1 VSAVPGEQARRRD
14 SELVTRCLDGDQ
26 DAWTQL
32 VQRYS
37 AYVFTILSNGFNLD
51 TPTAQDVFQEVF
63 TRAFRRL
70 DTLKD
75 PSALKPWI
83 AQLTRRA
90 AIDRIRATRP
100 EVDID
105 AVVERG
111 ESDPQLERIEQAMAI
126 HRALDELPDLYR
138 EVVARF
144 FIQDHS
150 YAAIAED
157 LGLPHGTIA
166 SRISRGLA
174 MLRTALSEPALQRA

>member
-1 VSAVPGEQARRRD
+1 MSSSPEDQARRRD

-26 DAWTQL
+26 DAWTAL

-37 AYVFTILSNGFNLD
+37 AYVFTILTNGFGLD
-51 TPTAQDVFQEVF
+51 PANAQDVFQEVF
-63 TRAFRRL
+63 TRTFRRL

-83 AQLTRRA
+83 AQLARRA

-105 AVVERG
+105 SVVERG
-111 ESDPQLERIEQAMAI
+111 EFDPDLERIEHAMAV
-126 HRALDELPDLYR
+126 HRALDELPEMYR
-138 EVVARF
+138 DVVARF
-144 FIQDHS
+144 FIHDDS